1 MLALKNN
8 NKDKHIPVAK
18 FKAEFSSILSR
29 VQNGEEFIIEYGRN
43 HKQVAKIV
51 PIEIEKPKDR
61 EFGFLKDK
69 NFYIADDFNDENEE
83 INDMF
88 YNSKLDI

>member
-1 MLALKNN
+1 MLALKNTD
-8 NKDKHIPVAK
+8 NKIPVAK

-51 PIEIEKPKDR
+51 PIEADSKRPRKL
-61 EFGFLKDK
+61 GTLNYK
-69 NFYIADDFNDENEE
+69 NFYIADDFDDESDE

-88 YNSKLDI
+88 YNSKLYI